1 MINAYDFDK
10 TIYDGDSSI
19 DFYLYCLK
27 RKKSIILLLPIQLYG
42 MLLYILK
49 IKNKEYFKEKFFVFI
64 KKIEVEKYVESFW
77 KKNLK
82 KIKAWYIENKKNTDV
97 IISISV
103 LYFYFFY

>member
-64 KKIEVEKYVESFW
+64 KKIEVSFYLLLTIY
-77 KKNLK
+77 NFLQL
-82 KIKAWYIENKKNTDV
+82 NPMTQL
-97 IISISV
+97 V
-103 LYFYFFY
+103 LDPLLFEVYQKLP